1 MPTIASQSRRNRLRR
16 RKTNPFSLPSLAS
29 TAILGQPTVKQL
41 NRNAPQ
47 LYVYHQPKESET
59 CQLIAQFDYP
69 LGEEVVPLAD
79 EFQHE
84 HPSLWPPVH
93 QCGC

>member
-1 MPTIASQSRRNRLRR
+1 VLNERWQLDKKQWAGKTVRATIDTQAQ
-16 RKTNPFSLPSLAS
+16 
-29 TAILGQPTVKQL
+29 
-41 NRNAPQ
+41 Q
-47 LYVYHQPKESET
+47 LYVYHQPKGSET

-79 EFQHE
+79 EFRRE
-84 HPSLWPPVH
+84 RPSLWPPVH